1 MFCILLFPG
10 GENINITAAHNPEY
24 GLPAK
29 ICIFE
34 APNYKRFTM
43 KYCFLIRIFP
53 VFFSIILL
61 ASCATNEERIE
72 RKAAAIH
79 AEVLTLDSHVDTPL
93 MLQRD
98 GWDISERNDARD
110 RGGKL
115 DFPRMEEGGLDAV
128 FFAVFLGQGALT
140 PEGYEVAH
148 QRAIAIFD
156 DIHEAINENP
166 DAAGLALTAED
177 AYRLSSEGRRAIYIG
192 NENGYPIGKD
202 LSLLQTY
209 YDMGSRYM
217 GLSHSRHNQI
227 CDSATDSNLP
237 LHNGLSEFGVEVVRE
252 LNRLGMMVDVSHI
265 SDKAFYDVLEA
276 TKAPVIASHS
286 NARAV
291 CDHPRN
297 LDDDMLLAL
306 AENGG
311 VLQLCILSAYVK
323 EMEPNAERQAAFAA
337 LREKWNNFQD
347 LTDEEMDQARS
358 EWWETNSKYPA
369 PLATVADLV
378 DHVDHVVDLIGID
391 YVGIGT
397 DFDGGGDL
405 EDCYDVSEL
414 GNITFELVRR
424 GYSKEDIEKI
434 WSGNF
439 MRVFRETEALAKQLQ
454 LEASAL

>member
-1 MFCILLFPG
+1 LIY
-10 GENINITAAHNPEY
+10 EEH
-24 GLPAK
+24 PADVANTHFLK
-29 ICIFE
+29 MVCSPPVKMCIFE
-34 APNYKRFTM
+34 AVYSKRFTK
-43 KYCFLIRIFP
+43 KYCFLMRVFP
-53 VFFSIILL
+53 FLFSILL
-61 ASCATNEERIE
+61 LVSCTTNEERLE

-98 GWDISERNDARD
+98 GWDISKRNDPHE
-110 RGGKL
+110 RGGKI
-115 DFPRMEEGGLDAV
+115 DFPRMEEGGLDAI

-148 QRAIAIFD
+148 QRALDIFHD
-156 DIHEAINENP
+156 VRVAVNENP
-166 DAAGLALTAED
+166 DVAGLALTPDD
-177 AYRLSSEGRRAIYIG
+177 ASRLGDEGRRAIYIG

-202 LSLLQTY
+202 PALLQTY
-209 YDMGSRYM
+209 YDLGSRYM

-227 CDSATDSNLP
+227 CDSSTDSNPP
-237 LHNGLSEFGVEVVRE
+237 LHNGLSEFGAEVVRE

-265 SDKAFYDVLEA
+265 SDKAFYDVLEI
-276 TKAPVIASHS
+276 TQTPVIASHS

-306 AENGG
+306 AENDG

-323 EMEPNAERQAAFAA
+323 ELESNPERQEAFVA

-347 LTDEEMDQARS
+347 LTDEEMDQARN
-358 EWWETNSKYPA
+358 EWWDTNREYPA
-369 PLATVADLV
+369 PLATVSDLV

-414 GNITFELVRR
+414 GNITLELVRR

-439 MRVFRETEALAKQLQ
+439 MRVFRETEAVAKRLQ
-454 LEASAL
+454 LEASAQ

>member
-1 MFCILLFPG
+1 MRPFAVFKVFPVLFSLTLLF
-10 GENINITAAHNPEY
+10 
-24 GLPAK
+24 
-29 ICIFE
+29 
-34 APNYKRFTM
+34 
-43 KYCFLIRIFP
+43 
-53 VFFSIILL
+53 
-61 ASCATNEERIE
+61 SCTSSEERLE
-72 RKAAAIH
+72 QKAAAIH

-93 MLQRD
+93 MLMRE
-98 GWDISERNDARD
+98 GFDIGRRNDPRD

-140 PEGYEVAH
+140 EEAYDQNHERALH
-148 QRAIAIFD
+148 IFDLIHRAIED
-156 DIHEAINENP
+156 NKDV
-166 DAAGLALTAED
+166 AGLALTPDD
-177 AYRLSSEGRRAIYIG
+177 AYRLRAEGRHAVYIG
-192 NENGYPIGKD
+192 NENGYPLGKD
-202 LSLLQTY
+202 LGRLQQY
-209 YDMGSRYM
+209 YDLGSRYM

-227 CDSATDSNLP
+227 CDSSTDSEPP
-237 LHNGLSEFGVEVVRE
+237 LHNGLSDFGVEVVKE

-265 SDKAFYDVLEA
+265 SDQAFYDVLEVS
-276 TKAPVIASHS
+276 KAPVIASHS

-297 LDDDMLLAL
+297 LDDDMVIAL

-323 EMEPNAERQAAFAA
+323 ELEPNPERQEAFAA

-347 LTDEEMDQARS
+347 LTDEEMEKARA

-369 PLATVADLV
+369 PLATVADFV
-378 DHVDHVVDLIGID
+378 DHVDHVVELVGID

-405 EDCYDVSEL
+405 KDCYDVSEL
-414 GNITFELVRR
+414 GNITLELVRR
-424 GYSKEDIEKI
+424 GYSQEDIEKI

-439 MRVFRETEALAKQLQ
+439 MRVFREATEIAEQLQ
-454 LEASAL
+454 AEAKMAYH

>member
-1 MFCILLFPG
+1 MI
-10 GENINITAAHNPEY
+10 HSS
-24 GLPAK
+24 
-29 ICIFE
+29 
-34 APNYKRFTM
+34 
-43 KYCFLIRIFP
+43 LIKIFP
-53 VFFSIILL
+53 VLFSVILL
-61 ASCATNEERIE
+61 VSCASPEERLE
-72 RKAAAIH
+72 QRAAAIH

-98 GWDISERNDARD
+98 GWDISQHNDPHD

-115 DFPRMEEGGLDAV
+115 DFPRMEEGSLDAV

-140 PEGYEVAH
+140 EDAYDLAH
-148 QRAIAIFD
+148 HRALAIFD
-156 DIHEAINENP
+156 DIHAAINENP
-166 DAAGLALTAED
+166 DVAGLALTPED
-177 AYRLSSEGRRAIYIG
+177 AYRMRDEGRRAVYIG
-192 NENGYPIGKD
+192 NENGYPMGHD
-202 LSLLQTY
+202 LGLLQTY
-209 YDMGSRYM
+209 YDQGSRYL

-227 CDSATDSNLP
+227 CDSSTDNNPP
-237 LHNGLSEFGVEVVRE
+237 LHDGLSEFGVEVIRE

-265 SDKAFYDVLEA
+265 SDKAFYDVLEVSQ
-276 TKAPVIASHS
+276 APVIASHS
-286 NARAV
+286 NARAI

-323 EMEPNAERQAAFAA
+323 EMEPNPERQEAFAA

-369 PLATVADLV
+369 PLATVSDLV
-378 DHVDHVVDLIGID
+378 DHIDHVVNLIGID

-414 GNITFELVRR
+414 GNITLELVRR

-439 MRVFRETEALAKQLQ
+439 MRVFRETETVAGQLA
-454 LEASAL
+454 LEAA